1 MVRVDPRTCPKGP
14 HWLIR
19 RVARFRV
26 TLVAAVVCLLAHP
39 GAAVAQ
45 RPVSA
50 ADRATIDSF
59 VVQVRDM
66 AAWALVTESA
76 YLPVG
81 GMLDKTGNVISVI
94 GPGRLP
100 IPTPDSALGPFR
112 TLLVAGGRR
121 NGARGIGLAYAQR
134 SARAGAQ
141 RAVNAIVVEVEHQS
155 GYRANVVWPYTRDE
169 EGRPVF
175 GASSTTVGLL
185 TGLKT
190 RGR

>member
-1 MVRVDPRTCPKGP
+1 MLRVDPCACPDGP
-14 HWLIR
+14 RWLIR
-19 RVARFRV
+19 GDARIRV
-26 TLVAAVVCLLAHP
+26 TLVTVAVCLLANP
-39 GAAVAQ
+39 GALNAQ
-45 RPVSA
+45 RPVSP

-59 VVQVRDM
+59 VVEVRDM
-66 AAWALVTESA
+66 AAWALITESA

-81 GMLDKTGNVISVI
+81 AMLDKTGNVISVI

-134 SARAGAQ
+134 SVRAGSA
-141 RAVNAIVVEVEHQS
+141 RVVNAIVVEVEHQS
-155 GYRANVVWPYTRDE
+155 GYRANVVWPYTRDD

-175 GASSTTVGLL
+175 GASATTVGLL
-185 TGLKT
+185 TGL
-190 RGR
+190 RIRSR